1 MLAFVLLFAIR
12 GTASASSRVKT
23 LSDADAQVTA
33 QILKAFTAIADG
45 TADAGHVLAA
55 AAPANTSSV
64 SVAEVAGRVLAASLV
79 S

>member
-45 TADAGHVLAA
+45 TATCSPLLHL
-55 AAPANTSSV
+55 PIPP
-64 SVAEVAGRVLAASLV
+64 LFL
-79 S
+79 